1 MKKSNLRLL
10 AFVLFLVLAQN
21 SIAANKVQEGN
32 GSEAASDETVAVG
45 LSYTDGGGTVHKNIA
60 GNPAESGEKYYATAI
75 GIANKASGKESSAF
89 GFDNRASESRASA
102 FGFSN
107 KASGFMSSAFGYN
120 NKAIGGGSSAFGH
133 WNITKGINSS
143 AFGFTNEASGVYSS
157 AFGSK
162 YKVTGNYS
170 GAFGVGK
177 ANFNL
182 ATGKNDYDYVNE
194 GKYSYMF
201 GNYNKIAA
209 GTQNNFILGNNV
221 SIANGIS
228 NSVVLGNGST
238 VSSSNEVSVGSKVKK
253 GK

>member
-89 GFDNRASESRASA
+89 GYKNTASGYWSSASGHINKASGKYSSAFGSGNTASGEASSAFGFDNRASESRASA

-120 NKAIGGGSSAFGH
+120 NKAIGGGS
-133 WNITKGINSS
+133 
-143 AFGFTNEASGVYSS
+143 
-157 AFGSK
+157 
-162 YKVTGNYS
+162 
-170 GAFGVGK
+170 
-177 ANFNL
+177 
-182 ATGKNDYDYVNE
+182 
-194 GKYSYMF
+194 
-201 GNYNKIAA
+201 
-209 GTQNNFILGNNV
+209 
-221 SIANGIS
+221 
-228 NSVVLGNGST
+228 
-238 VSSSNEVSVGSKVKK
+238 
-253 GK
+253 